1 MKDLKTGSD
10 NGWDILRQLA
20 NYDDVVRVHRS
31 LSGADDQSAKL
42 LREVMDKLAKELK
55 ISSGAKEALSR
66 LVWIAKNG
74 LKADPA
80 LLRNNIFK
88 AAHSLKLKLPSMMFA
103 SQSLEREWFG
113 E

>member
-1 MKDLKTGSD
+1 MKTGSD
-10 NGWDILRQLA
+10 SGWDILRQLA
-20 NYDDVVRVHRS
+20 DYDDLVRVHRS
-31 LSGADDQSAKL
+31 LHGADDQSAKL

-55 ISSGAKEALSR
+55 ISRGAEHALSR
-66 LVWIAKNG
+66 LMWIAKNG
-74 LKADPA
+74 LKADNS

-88 AAHSLKLKLPSMMFA
+88 AANSLGLKLPSAMFA